1 MKAGPTGYLWSN
13 YEWLSR
19 YELIAKFEHKTLK
32 VVDTNMDA
40 DNRGDYNIYI
50 ELSTVLRTDEL
61 KNASLFFSRMSLI
74 FITET

>member
-1 MKAGPTGYLWSN
+1 M
-13 YEWLSR
+13 
-19 YELIAKFEHKTLK
+19 
-32 VVDTNMDA
+32 DT

-74 FITET
+74 FIIET